1 MSVVLQKGEN
11 EGGKHN
17 EFTVAFKIQSY
28 HGVYN
33 AEPREEATFVS
44 DGLYRRIL
52 SYDCCAKKLLST

>member
-33 AEPREEATFVS
+33 AEPRQEVTFVS
-44 DGLYRRIL
+44 NRPYHR
-52 SYDCCAKKLLST
+52 LLSTQYL